1 MIHDERESQLSAMF
15 DGELPATECEL
26 LSRRIDRDENLR
38 ARWSRYA
45 LIGAAMRSE
54 PVATARSG
62 FAGRVSAALRG
73 GDTRLRANRGRK
85 MVLNAAVSASLV
97 VAVAGL
103 SITLLRHTAAGGGI
117 GGAGVDVTASGAGAS
132 VPGAVSSSAVS
143 SSAVSSSPIA
153 SGAAASST
161 VARGAAPSS
170 TVASTATA
178 STAVASDLVARR
190 GSNGEP
196 LSYVTP
202 ASVNT
207 ANTALRTELADFIV
221 AHSQYSTP
229 LMRRNLLS
237 ALISS
242 EDGSDI
248 TAPRAAAAGPS
259 VSAAG
264 AVHATFASSAQSH

>member
-26 LSRRIDRDENLR
+26 LSRRIDRDDNLR

-62 FAGRVSAALRG
+62 FARRVSAALRG
-73 GDTRLRANRGRK
+73 GDTRLRASRGRK

-103 SITLLRHTAAGGGI
+103 SITLLRYTAASGGVANGGI
-117 GGAGVDVTASGAGAS
+117 GVAASGAGA
-132 VPGAVSSSAVS
+132 GAGAGAPAAVGS
-143 SSAVSSSPIA
+143 ES
-153 SGAAASST
+153 
-161 VARGAAPSS
+161 
-170 TVASTATA
+170 VASTTVG
-178 STAVASDLVARR
+178 STVGRSALTNSVVASDTTPRR

-196 LSYVTP
+196 VSYVTP
-202 ASVNT
+202 ASAST
-207 ANTALRTELADFIV
+207 GNTALRTELADFIV
-221 AHSQYSTP
+221 AHSQYSSP

-248 TAPRAAAAGPS
+248 APPRAAVTASPS

-264 AVHATFASSAQSH
+264 ALHATFAASAPGQ

>member
-1 MIHDERESQLSAMF
+1 VIHDERESQLSAMF

-26 LSRRIDRDENLR
+26 LSRRIDRDDNLR

-62 FAGRVSAALRG
+62 FARRVSAALRG
-73 GDTRLRANRGRK
+73 GDTRLRASRGRK

-103 SITLLRHTAAGGGI
+103 SITLLRYTAAGGGS
-117 GGAGVDVTASGAGAS
+117 GPSSATAPGVQAAAVVPMRSTGDVRDGALLASSMVAGAATASAATAASGASVANGAAA
-132 VPGAVSSSAVS
+132 G
-143 SSAVSSSPIA
+143 
-153 SGAAASST
+153 SGAA
-161 VARGAAPSS
+161 
-170 TVASTATA
+170 
-178 STAVASDLVARR
+178 ARR

-196 LSYVTP
+196 VSYVTP
-202 ASVNT
+202 ASVNH
-207 ANTALRTELADFIV
+207 AATALRTELADFIV

-242 EDGSDI
+242 EDAVDI
-248 TAPRAAAAGPS
+248 AAPGAAVTASPS
-259 VSAAG
+259 GSAAG
-264 AVHATFASSAQSH
+264 ALHATIAASASSR

>member
-1 MIHDERESQLSAMF
+1 VIHDERESQLSAMF

-38 ARWSRYA
+38 GRWSRYA

-62 FAGRVSAALRG
+62 FARRVSAALRG
-73 GDTRLRANRGRK
+73 GETRMGASRGPRG
-85 MVLNAAVSASLV
+85 MSRIMLNTAVSASLV

-103 SITLLRHTAAGGGI
+103 SITLLRYTAAGGGS
-117 GGAGVDVTASGAGAS
+117 GPSSATAPGVQAAAVVPMRSTGDVRDGALLASSMVAGAATASAAASGASVANGAAA
-132 VPGAVSSSAVS
+132 G
-143 SSAVSSSPIA
+143 
-153 SGAAASST
+153 SGAA
-161 VARGAAPSS
+161 
-170 TVASTATA
+170 
-178 STAVASDLVARR
+178 ARR

-196 LSYVTP
+196 VSYVTP
-202 ASVNT
+202 ASVNH
-207 ANTALRTELADFIV
+207 AATALRTELADFIV

-242 EDGSDI
+242 EDAVDI
-248 TAPRAAAAGPS
+248 AAPGAAVTASPS
-259 VSAAG
+259 GSAAG
-264 AVHATFASSAQSH
+264 ALHATIAASASSR